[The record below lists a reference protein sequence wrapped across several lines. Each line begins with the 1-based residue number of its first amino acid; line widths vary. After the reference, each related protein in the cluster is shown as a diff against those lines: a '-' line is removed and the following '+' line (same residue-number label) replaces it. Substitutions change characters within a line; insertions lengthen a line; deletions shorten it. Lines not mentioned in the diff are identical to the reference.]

1 MRIGSRS
8 GTWLLALTLLW
19 AGVLAVAGTTG
30 TASAQAPREVQIAY
44 RVQPGADW
52 ISELTTDAMMSFR
65 VVEDRGIVARS
76 AERGV
81 RFPAQANLVN
91 RQSVR
96 HTTSPPAADGS
107 FTVDLAFLSRSAAV
121 RDAEGNERPL
131 PDGPSLV
138 GSRVQAR
145 ASADGRIDPASLQ
158 VLNAAPAQMAQVKP
172 VFQAMFEQMNG
183 LDNVRLSGG
192 QSASQRVELMLPLP
206 GLSQVSIGMDI
217 TYQLID
223 IREDIAEIDMVYVM
237 DFGTPQQAARIRAHG
252 SGAGLMRYDTRR
264 QLILSTTDHSLM
276 DMELD
281 MPEGRVRVQVMNQQ
295 KQLAR
300 LTTAP

>member
-1 MRIGSRS
+1 MQVRVGSVRA
-8 GTWLLALTLLW
+8 WLKVAALAASLLP
-19 AGVLAVAGTTG
+19 VAATTH
-30 TASAQAPREVQIAY
+30 AQAPREVQIAY

-52 ISELTTDAMMSFR
+52 ISELTTDAMMSFT

-96 HTTSPPAADGS
+96 HTTSAPAADGS
-107 FTVDLAFLSRSAAV
+107 FTVDLSFLSRSAAV
-121 RDAEGNERPL
+121 RDADGQERPL
-131 PDGPSLV
+131 PEGASLV

-145 ASADGRIDPASLQ
+145 AGADGRIDPESLQ
-158 VLNAAPAQMAQVKP
+158 VLHAAPEQMAQLKP
-172 VFQAMFEQMNG
+172 VFQAMFQQLSG
-183 LDNVRLSGG
+183 LDNVRLSDA
-192 QSASQRVELMLPLP
+192 QSASQRVELMLPIP
-206 GLSQVSIGMDI
+206 GLTQVAIGMDI

-223 IREDIAEIDMVYVM
+223 IQEDIAEIDMVYVM
-237 DFGTPQQAARIRAHG
+237 DFGTPQQAKRIRAHG
-252 SGAGLMRYDTRR
+252 SGAGVMRYDTRR

-281 MPEGRVRVQVMNQQ
+281 MPEGRIRVQVMNQQ

-300 LTTAP
+300 LATPP

>member
-1 MRIGSRS
+1 MRIRSRS
-8 GTWLLALTLLW
+8 ARLLLSFVAVSALLMP
-19 AGVLAVAGTTG
+19 VATP
-30 TASAQAPREVQIAY
+30 ALAQASREVQIAY

-52 ISELTTDAMMSFR
+52 ISELTTDALMSFT
-65 VVEDRGIVARS
+65 VLEDRGIVARS

-91 RQSVR
+91 RQTVR
-96 HTTSPPAADGS
+96 HTTSLPAADGS

-121 RDAEGNERPL
+121 RDADGQERPL
-131 PDGPSLV
+131 PESAALV

-145 ASADGRIDPASLQ
+145 ARADGRIDPDSLQ
-158 VLNAAPAQMAQVKP
+158 VLEAPPAQAAQVLP
-172 VFQAMFEQMNG
+172 VFQAMFAQMSG
-183 LDNVRLSGG
+183 LENLRLSDAR
-192 QSASQRVELMLPLP
+192 SASQRVQLTLPIP
-206 GLSQVSIGMDI
+206 GMAQVAIGMDI

-223 IREDIAEIDMVYVM
+223 IQEDVAEIDMVYVM
-237 DFGTPQQAARIRAHG
+237 DFGTPQRATRIRAHG

-281 MPEGRVRVQVMNQQ
+281 MPEGRIRVQVMNQQ
-295 KQLAR
+295 KQFAR
-300 LTTAP
+300 LATAP